1 MLILFLGKKQDM
13 VVDEVMRSLLYP
25 DFFPTHYELV
35 TDDNAEGDETSEF
48 IDIKGRKHRV
58 IKVHI
63 SKLDEQREKDEEE
76 QVNIF
81 YWSILLELPFR
92 ITSPLPPV
100 PFFSPGLNS
109 FFSGDMIK
117 ILLK

>member
-1 MLILFLGKKQDM
+1 M

-35 TDDNAEGDETSEF
+35 TDEDVAAGDETSEF

-63 SKLDEQREKDEEE
+63 SKLDEQKEMEKEVD
-76 QVNIF
+76 I
-81 YWSILLELPFR
+81 
-92 ITSPLPPV
+92 
-100 PFFSPGLNS
+100 FFS
-109 FFSGDMIK
+109 
-117 ILLK
+117 LLICHQSEP